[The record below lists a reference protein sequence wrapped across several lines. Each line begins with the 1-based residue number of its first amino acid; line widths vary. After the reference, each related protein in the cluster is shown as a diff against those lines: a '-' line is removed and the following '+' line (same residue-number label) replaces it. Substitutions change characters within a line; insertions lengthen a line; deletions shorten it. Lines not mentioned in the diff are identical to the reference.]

1 MKYFLKIIFSM
12 EAIDN
17 PAFFEGNVVGDRVI
31 TETASQKETKNRST
45 AIG

>member
-1 MKYFLKIIFSM
+1 M
-12 EAIDN
+12 ETVDN
-17 PAFFEGNVVGDRVI
+17 SAFFEGNVVGDRVV